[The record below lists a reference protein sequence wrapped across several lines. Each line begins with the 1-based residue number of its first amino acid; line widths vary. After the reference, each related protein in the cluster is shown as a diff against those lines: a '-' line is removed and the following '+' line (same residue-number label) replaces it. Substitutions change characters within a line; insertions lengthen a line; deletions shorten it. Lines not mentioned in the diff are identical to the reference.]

1 MYFPKEDS
9 WMDPDKN
16 IRRLESIETD
26 LIQHLEFIQDPT
38 VVIKYQKELN
48 KLLRVKM
55 EWVKLKNKLELVNSG
70 L

>member
-9 WMDPDKN
+9 WMDPDMN

-26 LIQHLEFIQDPT
+26 LIQHLEKLQDPI

-48 KLLRVKM
+48 KLLNTKM
-55 EWVKLKNKLELVNSG
+55 KWIELKNKLELIDNV
-70 L
+70 